1 MDSTEQGWDFMDSTL
16 QFSIVSSNSFV
27 ATNSNR
33 DSIVKSSHFS
43 LYLRDSSIC
52 DWGSKTISTIS
63 SKTISIGSKTKS
75 IGTKSKTKTMI
86 STKTISSI
94 PIGIIEESWVS
105 LWVSLGSYCQQE
117 SNKNLHCSSVA

>member
-1 MDSTEQGWDFMDSTL
+1 MDSTKQGRDFMDSTL

-33 DSIVKSSHFS
+33 DSLVKSSHFS

-63 SKTISIGSKTKS
+63 SKTIS
-75 IGTKSKTKTMI
+75 
-86 STKTISSI
+86 SI

-105 LWVSLGSYCQQE
+105 LRVSLGSYCQQE